1 VIIRRIMAVAAT
13 SATAL
18 LMLAAP
24 GFAST
29 ARVYDAGSCTAE
41 GQFATC
47 VASGTAYNP
56 LTIRVHV
63 SAPRNGLPIFV
74 SWSAVCAKGDGAGS
88 SSGQYNAVTGSNRP
102 IRHPYA
108 RPDYCIVAA
117 DAQLTQQGIHIRVWI
132 TYRK

>member
-1 VIIRRIMAVAAT
+1 VIIRRIAVTTASAA
-13 SATAL
+13 AFL

-29 ARVYDAGSCTAE
+29 ARVYNAGSCSAE
-41 GQFATC
+41 GQYATC

-56 LTIRVHV
+56 ATINVHV
-63 SAPRNGLPIFV
+63 SAPRTGLPIFV
-74 SWSAVCAKGDGAGS
+74 AWSDVCAKGDGAGTA
-88 SSGQYNAVTGSNRP
+88 SGHFRTVTDSDRT

-108 RPDYCIVAA
+108 RPDNCAVAA
-117 DAQLTQQGIHIRVWI
+117 DAQLTSDGIHIRVWI